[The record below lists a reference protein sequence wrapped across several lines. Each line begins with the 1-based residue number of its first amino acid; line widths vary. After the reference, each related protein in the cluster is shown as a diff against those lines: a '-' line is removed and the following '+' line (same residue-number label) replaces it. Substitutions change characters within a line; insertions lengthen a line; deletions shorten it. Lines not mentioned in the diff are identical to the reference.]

1 MAENCNSRAFSWL
14 VKSCIPNPQSECRRE
29 ISVSGHSGKV
39 SAGNR
44 DPGDRETTLGS
55 LPDDLLLECLSRVCA
70 TSLPAISLVCRRWSE
85 LLDSTAF
92 YDLRRRRGCLR
103 HAVFAVA
110 VTDFGGVC
118 VASHRIGEE
127 SGWNLGFDGSCC
139 AIEDVAPE
147 ILDGSF
153 AHARMAAIRRWI
165 YVVGRN
171 ATFRYDTWSGGFS
184 SRSAM
189 TFPRKRFAAATVSG
203 KIYVCG
209 GAARTAAV
217 EEYDPASDTW
227 RVVAESPRR
236 RYGCIGASVDGVFYV
251 IGGLKI
257 GNGNG
262 CGNSDRHAESSR
274 DARSESH
281 FYASSMDLFDVKARA
296 WLRSRAVPSGGCV
309 VAACAAGGFIYVVA
323 SLAVELSFW
332 RYDARRS
339 NGGGGGGGEHHH
351 HHNHHHHHHQHQWC
365 RMKSPPLPAQVRL
378 DGTVRFCCV
387 GVGENVVLVQ
397 VLGCIDDLLRR
408 SGRSCRGFKEGL
420 VLVFDSKVGEWIR
433 VADLPEIMRRAAC
446 LCVEC

>member
-14 VKSCIPNPQSECRRE
+14 VKSCIPSPQSDCRRE
-29 ISVSGHSGKV
+29 ISVSGHFSGKV

-44 DPGDRETTLGS
+44 DPGDRETTLAS

-103 HAVFAVA
+103 HTVFAVA

-139 AIEDVAPE
+139 AIKDVAPE

-153 AHARMAAIRRWI
+153 AHARMAAIGRWI

-262 CGNSDRHAESSR
+262 NGNGNGCGNSDRHAESSR

-323 SLAVELSFW
+323 SLAV
-332 RYDARRS
+332 
-339 NGGGGGGGEHHH
+339 
-351 HHNHHHHHHQHQWC
+351 
-365 RMKSPPLPAQVRL
+365 
-378 DGTVRFCCV
+378 
-387 GVGENVVLVQ
+387 
-397 VLGCIDDLLRR
+397 LGCIDDLLRR

-446 LCVEC
+446 VCVDSCEIIPLSPIRGYDERGRGGSSGDGEVDHDQSCRIKSPSLPTNARLDDGRKVLLC

>member
-1 MAENCNSRAFSWL
+1 MAESCNSRAFSWL
-14 VKSCIPNPQSECRRE
+14 VKSCITNPQSEPRRE
-29 ISVSGHSGKV
+29 SSVSGHGSGKA

-44 DPGDRETTLGS
+44 NSGDRKTTLDS

-70 TSLPAISLVCRRWSE
+70 TSLPATSLVCRRWSE
-85 LLDSTAF
+85 LLDSSAF

-110 VTDFGGVC
+110 VTDFGVC
-118 VASHRIGEE
+118 VANHRIGEE
-127 SGWNLGFDGSCC
+127 SGWSLGSNSSCC

-153 AHARMAAIRRWI
+153 AHARTAAIGRWI
-165 YVVGRN
+165 YVFGRN
-171 ATFRYDTWSGGFS
+171 VTFRYDTWSGGFA

-189 TFPRKRFAAATVSG
+189 AFPRKRFAAATVSG

-227 RVVAESPRR
+227 HVVAESPRR

-257 GNGNG
+257 GNGE
-262 CGNSDRHAESSR
+262 RHVESSR

-281 FYASSMDLFDVKARA
+281 FYASSMDLFDVKARV

-339 NGGGGGGGEHHH
+339 SGGGE
-351 HHNHHHHHHQHQWC
+351 QQWC

-408 SGRSCRGFKEGL
+408 SGRSCRGLKEGL

-446 LCVEC
+446 VCVEC